1 MTTENINFAVTANQ
15 SSAGDYLP
23 IDSDTLGGCTVTN
36 GSAVAVEYST
46 GGSWTTIA
54 AGASATIST
63 GAIATTS
70 LRFRKK
76 TGDSYPVY
84 ISVSVAHPGIA
95 IAQIATDLAGR
106 QASSISSAV
115 IPFGAAYDSQ
125 RKEARL
131 ALMDQIKAYADLK
144 NPSATIAYTS
154 APAEIRVSFGA
165 GEVWSL
171 DQIRVL
177 NESATAVSFQWEPA
191 KAPADGSSIGAWPD
205 GSIRSGS
212 LWVIVSLT
220 GGQTKRYTVEINA
233 VEQGQ
238 TFSKNVTYTAVS
250 GSIDELATT
259 ALRARFESGQGWMLR
274 RYQDI
279 ANANFDLFSGSNG
292 VYGKYQIAG
301 AGKFSYTAGDISVLS
316 HGLVGSSAFGYGV
329 VFQEYQTVFSWNA
342 ESTTKYTVTYRVFAD
357 GSIAVTQYISVGA
370 TVASNARHMYLQAVV
385 GSSGLTSTT
394 DAAKYFMRFD
404 YASSNFILV
413 GTDCVRDYPLKSTE
427 QHVAASINETTAI
440 SRVGWSGT
448 TSIPAGAFFIQRA
461 VITKY
466 TSGDS
471 ANEFVRRLNP
481 VVAHAICPKAK
492 PDRFGLRDRALL
504 LIDEA
509 MPLLD
514 ASAWGGV
521 ASLLALSRGA
531 SPAAALAT
539 FNNWCALRGLTPS
552 SSASWL
558 ALWNAST
565 GFEYTGRN
573 SQVLWWL
580 REAFRVAGDSANQSL
595 VESYIHAF
603 ADFCV
608 SAETASGGAGTVKL
622 RGSATGA
629 AWNAATSAMAGL
641 AASIAVTA
649 DAGRQTVYDRILAAY
664 VAAAFAGQKW
674 NYDSTAAVSTDPSFH
689 YYAYQTFELARAK
702 YLLPSTALPAG
713 SLCSYIREV
722 AQQEGA
728 IDEWR
733 ANLQYRR
740 GRESTQMYA
749 AGCLVMLD
757 RDYAAAYEL
766 TRHIAALDLRYAST
780 GIDGFQASGSSD
792 VSQETRVYAELIL
805 SGLL

>member
-1 MTTENINFAVTANQ
+1 MSKFSNGFPVNELGEVIISSGNGSSNIV
-15 SSAGDYLP
+15 G
-23 IDSDTLGGCTVTN
+23 TLAPDMVPVDNTTN
-36 GSAVAVEYST
+36 GLKLNNVAIT
-46 GGSWTTIA
+46 ATA
-54 AGASATIST
+54 AS
-63 GAIATTS
+63 
-70 LRFRKK
+70 
-76 TGDSYPVY
+76 
-84 ISVSVAHPGIA
+84 
-95 IAQIATDLAGR
+95 GR
-106 QASSISSAV
+106 LSSKVNSDV
-115 IPFGAAYDSQ
+115 IPFGAAYDSI

-131 ALMDQIKAYADLK
+131 PLTGTIKAYSDIK
-144 NPSATIAYTS
+144 NPSSTVAYTNT
-154 APAEIRVSFGA
+154 PVEIRISFGA

-177 NESATAVSFQWEPA
+177 NESSTAVSFQWEAA
-191 KAPADGSSIGAWPD
+191 KSPGTGTDIGTWAD

-212 LWVIVSLT
+212 LWVILSLT
-220 GGQTKRYTVEINA
+220 GGQTKRYTVEVNA

-238 TFSKNVTYTAVS
+238 SFSKNVTYTAVS

-279 ANANFDLFSGSNG
+279 ANSNFDLFSGSNG

-301 AGKFSYTAGDISVLS
+301 VGKFSYTAGDISVLS

-329 VFQEYQTVFSWNA
+329 VFQDYQTVFSWNA

-370 TVASNARHMYLQAVV
+370 TVVSNARHMYLQAVV

-404 YASSNFILV
+404 YASSNFMLA

-481 VVAHAICPKAK
+481 VVAHAIFPKAK
-492 PDRFGLRDRALL
+492 PDRFGLRDRAIA

-509 MPLLD
+509 IPLLD
-514 ASAWGGV
+514 VSSWGGV
-521 ASLLALSRGA
+521 KALLQFARGGSAAS
-531 SPAAALAT
+531 ALAA
-539 FNNWCALRGLTPS
+539 FQAWCSAKGVTPT
-552 SSASWL
+552 SSASWS
-558 ALWNAST
+558 ALWATT
-565 GFEYTGRN
+565 GYEFSGRN
-573 SQVLWWL
+573 TQILWWL

-622 RGSATGA
+622 RGSAAGA

-674 NYDSTAAVSTDPSFH
+674 NYDSATAVSTDPSFH
-689 YYAYQTFELARAK
+689 YYAYQTFELAKVK
-702 YLLPSTALPAG
+702 YLLPSTTLPSG

-722 AQQEGA
+722 SLPEGY
-728 IDEWR
+728 IDDWK
-733 ANLQYRR
+733 ADLQYRR

-749 AGCLVMLD
+749 SAAVAMLE
-757 RDYAAAYEL
+757 RDYATSYEL
-766 TRHIAALDLRYAST
+766 ARHIAALDTRYLSS
-780 GIDGFQASGSSD
+780 GIDDFQASGSND
-792 VSQETRVYAELIL
+792 VAQDTRVFAELLL
-805 SGLL
+805 SNVI